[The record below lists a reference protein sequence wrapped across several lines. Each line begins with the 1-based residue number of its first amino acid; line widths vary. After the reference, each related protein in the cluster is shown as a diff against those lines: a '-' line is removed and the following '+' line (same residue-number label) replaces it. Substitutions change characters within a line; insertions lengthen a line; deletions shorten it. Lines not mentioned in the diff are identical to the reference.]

1 MCVYVAYVSVIN
13 FGTEVANECQSLA
26 GRMMRCFF
34 SPSPSGWPF
43 MNVETDYFY
52 GSILS
57 GDKQLLFYELWE
69 KIPLSVSS

>member
-1 MCVYVAYVSVIN
+1 MAYVSVIN

-43 MNVETDYFY
+43 MNVETDYC
-52 GSILS
+52 SCS
-57 GDKQLLFYELWE
+57 GTCNIALQSKKCKAL
-69 KIPLSVSS
+69 